1 MKKDFSIRSRVFN
14 SALSPRKKMYSSLA
28 KSRKQPATPA
38 LYSNRAKI
46 EHANNPE
53 PFMEE
58 L

>member
-14 SALSPRKKMYSSLA
+14 SALSPRKKMHSSVA

-53 PFMEE
+53 PSMDG